1 MTVLIPI
8 GVGAMLAL
16 FIATINIRF
25 YRERAAMTPEQ
36 LREDDE
42 EIRRFIQTW

>member
-1 MTVLIPI
+1 MIILIPI
-8 GVGAMLAL
+8 GVAAMLTL
-16 FIATINIRF
+16 CVITINIKF
-25 YRERAAMTPEQ
+25 YGERVAMTPEQ

>member
-16 FIATINIRF
+16 FVVTINTRF
-25 YRERAAMTPEQ
+25 YLERAAMTPEQ
-36 LREDDE
+36 LREDNE

>member
-1 MTVLIPI
+1 MTAILI
-8 GVGAMLAL
+8 VAVVAAV
-16 FIATINIRF
+16 FIAAINVRF

-36 LREDDE
+36 LLHDDE

>member
-1 MTVLIPI
+1 MSILMPI
-8 GVGAMLAL
+8 GLAAMLAL
-16 FIATINIRF
+16 SIVTINIKF

-36 LREDDE
+36 LREDDD

>member
-1 MTVLIPI
+1 MTILIPI
-8 GVGAMLAL
+8 GVAAMLTL
-16 FIATINIRF
+16 SIITINIKF
-25 YRERAAMTPEQ
+25 YRERTLMTPEQ

>member
-1 MTVLIPI
+1 MIILIPI
-8 GVGAMLAL
+8 GVAAMLGL
-16 FIATINIRF
+16 FIATLNIKF
-25 YRERAAMTPEQ
+25 YRQRAAMTPEQ